1 MSWHF
6 SQALAEAY
14 WAARSLGGKQSV
26 PLKSTGTDGAYSWH
40 DKTTARCRY
49 SQFGTTSGHSTALN
63 GADVLM
69 WYLAVSPARPI
80 PRQLE
85 AVTRR
90 MIFGRKC
97 GESWQR
103 QLPGT
108 YLQRTLHARPS
119 TRLPTTWTRWVTRPD
134 AFPFPRQTWV
144 VITFGSGIGFVH
156 TPTETANLTAPSMLK
171 KWPSCRAFLRVFGPP
186 SPESFEYLMGWP
198 IGWSDLAP
206 LATDKYRSW
215 LQRHGACSPL
225 S

>member
-14 WAARSLGGKQSV
+14 WAARSLAGRQSA
-26 PLKSTGTDGAYSWH
+26 PLKSTGTDGAYSWQGR
-40 DKTTARCRY
+40 TTERCRF
-49 SQFGTTSGHSTALN
+49 SQFGTTSGHSTVLN
-63 GADVLM
+63 GADVLT

-85 AVTRR
+85 VATRR

-108 YLQRTLHARPS
+108 YLQRTLHAKQSTPRPTIS
-119 TRLPTTWTRWVTRPD
+119 KRWVTKPD
-134 AFPFPRQTWV
+134 AFPFQRRTWV
-144 VITFGSGIGFVH
+144 VTTFGSGTGYVH
-156 TPTETANLTAPSMLK
+156 TPTETANYTAPSMLK
-171 KWPSCRAFLRVFGPP
+171 RWPSCREWLRVFGQPTP
-186 SPESFEYLMGWP
+186 AAHEYLMAWP

-206 LATDKYRSW
+206 LATDKFQSW
-215 LQRHGACSPL
+215 LQRHGAC
-225 S
+225 